1 MPANAPKVSVV
12 MPAYNA
18 ASYIRQAA
26 ESVLR
31 QSYTNLEL
39 IIVDDGSCDETV
51 TVARDIA
58 AADGRVV
65 LIEQE
70 NSGRPSI
77 ARNRGI
83 AQAGGDYLCF
93 LDSDDYWLPGRLA
106 ALVEGLQ
113 THPEWVA
120 AFHDLSLVSFD
131 NHPFPGTYLGNA
143 GFLGKAQPCL
153 HAQSGDWYDCGDDF
167 FVFMSLHYAALHTQ
181 SVLIDWRRFDG
192 AGLYFDEHFTIC
204 EDTDL
209 WIRIAMRGRI
219 GYLDR
224 VLSCYRQHSSSI
236 TKNALLFTQEALR
249 FHRHNQ
255 QRLGSRLS
263 KDQRTAYDRKIA
275 GFVRELAYQHYHIG
289 DLRQARALSLQAF
302 RTQLRWLDLMAAA
315 KTLLPMALQRTLR
328 TRLTKS

>member
-1 MPANAPKVSVV
+1 

-31 QSYTNLEL
+31 QSYLNLEL
-39 IIVDDGSCDETV
+39 IIVDDGSRDQTV
-51 TVARDIA
+51 MVARDIA
-58 AADGRVV
+58 AADSRVV

-83 AQAGGDYLCF
+83 AQASGDYLCF

-113 THPEWVA
+113 AHPEWVA

-131 NHPFPGTYLGNA
+131 DHPFPGTYLGNA
-143 GFLGKAQPCL
+143 GFLGKAQPYL
-153 HAQSGDWYDCGDDF
+153 RARSGDWHECGDDF
-167 FVFMSLHYAALHTQ
+167 FIFMSLHYAALHTQ
-181 SVLIDWRRFDG
+181 AVLIDRRRFDD
-192 AGLYFDEHFTIC
+192 AGLRFDEHFTIC

-209 WIRIAMRGRI
+209 WIRIAMHGRI

-224 VLSCYRQHSSSI
+224 VLSCYRQHPNSI
-236 TKNALLFTQEALR
+236 TKDTLLLTQEALR
-249 FHRHNQ
+249 FHQYNR
-255 QRLGSRLS
+255 QRLEPRLS
-263 KDQRTAYDRKIA
+263 KGQRAAYDTKIA
-275 GFVRELAYQHYHIG
+275 GFIRQLAYQHYRNG
-289 DLRQARALSLQAF
+289 DLRQARALSLQTF
-302 RTQLRWLDLMAAA
+302 RAHLRWIDLATAV
-315 KTLLPMALQRTLR
+315 KTLLPLTWQRTLR
-328 TRLTKS
+328 ARLTRS